1 MPLYGTLTSMP
12 LPDLLQWLCNARVTG
27 TLQVEKDRVSKSI
40 HITKGMIV
48 GCSSDDP
55 PQRLGHFLLSRGK
68 ITEEQLREALHLQEI
83 SGQHL
88 GMLLV
93 QLGVLSPDELTVYLE
108 AQAEDT
114 IYSLFDWE
122 DAVFRFQ
129 ENENDPGN
137 VFPVSLRVEDVLLRG
152 LKRYDEMREIRG
164 VFDDPGIVLER
175 TGKEPPAAVSENRMG
190 KSLWELVNG
199 ERTVAEILLQVHGS
213 EYAVTK
219 FLFELHRSG
228 LVKIACVKPIAAPD
242 AAPLAAS
249 VQPETRATSPA
260 TIPAQA
266 VTAAPAPA
274 AAPQAMATSAAVAVE
289 AQDISTDAAPPPVAQ
304 VVPVDETPVEEEA
317 FEDLLAEFEPRIDL
331 PAKEVPETGR
341 LQADAEA
348 VEDDAS
354 ETGLVTL
361 EDSDAHALEHNLER
375 ARKLM
380 SEGHFE
386 KALDILDRTYREH
399 PGDESLRRLTAEAD
413 AAFVEKAYRHYL
425 PPAKVLVLTRETDS
439 METEDLS
446 PSEFFLLSRIDGT
459 WDIKSIIQIAPLR
472 ESDALRTLKR
482 MRENG
487 LIDLR
492 DP

>member
-68 ITEEQLREALHLQEI
+68 ITEEQLREALHLQEL

-93 QLGVLSPDELTVYLE
+93 ELGALGPDELTVHLE

-152 LKRYDEMREIRG
+152 LKRFDEMREIRE
-164 VFDDPGIVLER
+164 VFNDPGIVLER
-175 TGKEPPAAVSENRMG
+175 TGKEPPVAVSENRMG
-190 KSLWELVNG
+190 KSLWDLVNG

-213 EYAVTK
+213 EYVVTK
-219 FLFELHRSG
+219 FLFELQRSG
-228 LVKIACVKPIAAPD
+228 LVRIARVKPI
-242 AAPLAAS
+242 
-249 VQPETRATSPA
+249 TK
-260 TIPAQA
+260 
-266 VTAAPAPA
+266 TA
-274 AAPQAMATSAAVAVE
+274 
-289 AQDISTDAAPPPVAQ
+289 PPVATEIPVAASPTAVEPAAVVVQ
-304 VVPVDETPVEEEA
+304 VTEVRAITPVAAAEVVVAEPAAEAAQVEARNAAKIAAKEAAAEEA
-317 FEDLLAEFEPRIDL
+317 HFEELLTEFEPQIDI
-331 PAKEVPETGR
+331 PAEDITEAGLEEAPAEPPIAESDETGM
-341 LQADAEA
+341 
-348 VEDDAS
+348 
-354 ETGLVTL
+354 VTL
-361 EDSDAHALEHNLER
+361 EDSDAHSLEKHLAQ
-375 ARKLM
+375 ARTMM

-386 KALDILDRTYREH
+386 NALEILDRAYREH

-425 PPAKVLVLTRETDS
+425 PPAKVLVLTRASDS
-439 METEDLS
+439 LETEDLS

-487 LIDLR
+487 LIELR